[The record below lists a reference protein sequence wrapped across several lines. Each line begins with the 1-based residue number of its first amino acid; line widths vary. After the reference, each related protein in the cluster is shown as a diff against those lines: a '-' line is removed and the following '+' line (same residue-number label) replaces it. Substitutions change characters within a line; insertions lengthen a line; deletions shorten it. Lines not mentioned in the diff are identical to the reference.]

1 MRQFYNV
8 FSDEKVSQLVT
19 QLTWTHCLVL
29 MSLKNIEEIYYYAL
43 QVKNRSL
50 SKRQLEEIVKNKE
63 YNRLSIEIRNKIINE
78 EKVEVKI

>member
-8 FSDEKVSQLVT
+8 FSDEKVSPLVT